1 MSTNWSIKAG
11 FNLALLLYCIILT
24 RGYSKTV
31 LSERPSFI
39 YRRIFSE
46 FLRTAILDEP
56 RFWIIDLYRIWMYVS
71 TKGKIYWSI
80 PPKLSNVDN
89 WILAFESFSNRPNE
103 SASSTIFKLFV
114 KRWEFALRR
123 SKRASELSRRRRHSF
138 TWLLRIRSLTESMK
152 NWSTARCKPA
162 C

>member
-24 RGYSKTV
+24 RGYTKTV
-31 LSERPSFI
+31 LSERPSFTS
-39 YRRIFSE
+39 RRIFSE

-80 PPKLSNVDN
+80 PPKLSSVDN
-89 WILAFESFSNRPNE
+89 WILAFESFSNRQNE

-114 KRWEFALRR
+114 KRWAFALRR

-138 TWLLRIRSLTESMK
+138 TWVLRIRSLTESMK
-152 NWSTARCKPA
+152 NWSTAWVKPD